1 LIHFDGEFRVPGE
14 PADVL
19 TRFAD
24 VPRMA
29 QCMPGASIDG
39 RDESGLYLG
48 SMLVAFGPK
57 QIRFKGKV
65 AATTDAQALRGSLHV
80 RGAADMKVSAR
91 AEVRV
96 SYALAADAAAAAP
109 TTIVS
114 LTSDAEMG
122 GVLATFAQT
131 GGAAVTRA
139 LMDEFALRVEREFA
153 KDAAPP
159 AVVAATPMPSE
170 ASGAQSRALPAH
182 RLLWQLLKMK
192 VAALLHIRLRR
203 PE

>member
-1 LIHFDGEFRVPGE
+1 LIHFDGEFRVPGA

-48 SMLVAFGPK
+48 SMLIAFGPK
-57 QIRFKGKV
+57 QIKFKGKV
-65 AATTDAQALRGSLHV
+65 AATTDPPALTGSLHV
-80 RGAADMKVSAR
+80 RGAAEMKVSAR

-96 SYALAADAAAAAP
+96 SYTLKADAAAAAP

-153 KDAAPP
+153 KDAASA
-159 AVVAATPMPSE
+159 AVVA
-170 ASGAQSRALPAH
+170 GAPAPRETSVARARALSAH
-182 RLLWQLLKMK
+182 RLAWRLLKAK
-192 VAALLHIRLRR
+192 LAALLHIRLRR
-203 PE
+203 SD